1 MPTFST
7 FCNVVNV
14 VRVPSEVEWVRAE
27 LVKALTAFMAI
38 NRDLERILTIPPLE
52 KRTSTQRTMFASC
65 DTVEWANHGLL
76 ITRTGTD
83 HFFLIYV
90 LQMVIHLF
98 TVATDTEPGKW
109 LFDEVKVKRQNSA
122 GNPYDT

>member
-14 VRVPSEVEWVRAE
+14 VRVSSEVEWVRAE

-38 NRDLERILTIPPLE
+38 NRDLEHILTVPPFE
-52 KRTSTQRTMFASC
+52 KQTSTQRTMFANC
-65 DTVEWANHGLL
+65 ETVEWADQGLL

-83 HFFLIYV
+83 HFFDLRNLIGHSLGHSCYG
-90 LQMVIHLF
+90 HGAGE
-98 TVATDTEPGKW
+98 VA
-109 LFDEVKVKRQNSA
+109 L
-122 GNPYDT
+122 

>member
-1 MPTFST
+1 MPSFSS

-14 VRVPSEVEWVRAE
+14 VRVSSEVAWVRGE
-27 LVKALTAFMAI
+27 LEKALTAFMAI
-38 NRDLERILTIPPLE
+38 NTDLENVLTVPPVE

-83 HFFLIYV
+83 HFLIYV
-90 LQMVIHLF
+90 L
-98 TVATDTEPGKW
+98 
-109 LFDEVKVKRQNSA
+109 
-122 GNPYDT
+122 

>member
-1 MPTFST
+1 MPSFSS

-14 VRVPSEVEWVRAE
+14 VRVSSEVEWVRAE
-27 LVKALTAFMAI
+27 LEKALTAFMAI
-38 NRDLERILTIPPLE
+38 IRDLERILTVPPLE

-83 HFFLIYV
+83 HFFDLRTLDGNSLVHSCYG
-90 LQMVIHLF
+90 HGAGE
-98 TVATDTEPGKW
+98 VA
-109 LFDEVKVKRQNSA
+109 L
-122 GNPYDT
+122 